1 MMGFFRKKKKE
12 EGDTAEDFIKQHR
25 RLQMPP
31 TGTMPSIVSREF
43 KIFKKKE
50 GKRLTWFEI
59 LAKFS
64 GKILKANPDEN
75 TRKEMESAISFTG
88 LRVTPQ
94 DIMGLVVLD
103 LIIFVGVAVVLSISG
118 LMPLVGSMFI
128 AALGIGLAYYFLRY
142 PVNLLK
148 SYRIRASSQVVLAV
162 LYMVV
167 SMRISPNL
175 ENALRFAS
183 ANISGPL
190 AWDMRRL
197 IWDIEMKKYYSA
209 SHALTDYIAK
219 WKSENEE
226 FAESLRLIRD
236 SLTHPSGRSEAILN
250 EALEVILEG
259 TKTRMKHYAQELSMP
274 VTIIHMM
281 GIILPV
287 MGSIMAPLAAVFLAE
302 MVRPEYFVI
311 GYNILLPLFLIWF
324 INSILKKR
332 PTTFSQVD
340 ISKHPDLPPKGN
352 FLIRRGDTKL
362 IIPVLP
368 ISIAIGLLFIL
379 PSVYFFAENPGIMFP
394 SEGMEVEFQHSPF
407 SLAMSCFLILGIG
420 FSLASYFLLSNY
432 QRFRI
437 QNNILKTE
445 GEFELALFQ
454 LGNRISGG
462 TPTELALEKSIDDV
476 KDLTIAGL
484 FIMTLRNIRNLGMT
498 FREAL
503 FHPKWGSVAY
513 YPSRLIKN
521 IMYMIVDIAKKGV
534 KYAAEGM
541 LTVSRYLR
549 NIRETQEYLRD
560 LLQES
565 VSSMTFQA
573 YMLTPLVTGLIVS
586 MAQIIIKVLTILT
599 RQLAELSMGTELPV
613 DISGGLF
620 GETGMAVSPE
630 IFQLIIGIYLIEVI
644 FILALFITK
653 ISQGENR
660 TAQWYM
666 TGKMLIVSL
675 SVYFMV
681 AMGASMMFGEM
692 ITEAVSSI
700 GIT

>member
-1 MMGFFRKKKKE
+1 MVGFFRKKKE
-12 EGDTAEDFIKQHR
+12 EERGGAEDFIRSYRK
-25 RLQMPP
+25 LQMPP
-31 TGTMPSIVSREF
+31 TWEKPSIVSREY
-43 KIFKKKE
+43 KIFKRKE
-50 GKRLTWFEI
+50 EKRLTWFEL
-59 LAKFS
+59 LARIS
-64 GKILKANPDEN
+64 GKILQANPDEN
-75 TRKEMESAISFTG
+75 TRKEMESAIAFTG
-88 LRVTPQ
+88 LRVTPR
-94 DIMGLVVLD
+94 DVMGLVVLD
-103 LIIFVGVAVVLSISG
+103 LIVFVGLAVVLSLSG
-118 LMPLVGSMFI
+118 FMPLVGSMVI
-128 AALGIGLAYYFLRY
+128 AALGIGLSYYFLKY

-175 ENALRFAS
+175 EQALRFAS

-226 FAESLRLIRD
+226 FAESLRLLRD
-236 SLTHPSGRSEAILN
+236 SLTHPGARSEAILN

-287 MGSIMAPLAAVFLAE
+287 IGSIMAPLAAVFLSE
-302 MVRPEYFVI
+302 MVKPEYFAI
-311 GYNILLPLFLIWF
+311 GYDIILPVFLIWF

-340 ISKHPDLPPKGN
+340 ISSHPDLPPKGS
-352 FLIRRGDTKL
+352 FLLRRGGRRL

-368 ISIAIGLLFIL
+368 IAIAIGLLFIL
-379 PSVYFFAENPGIMFP
+379 PSVYFFAGNPEILFP
-394 SEGMEVEFQHSPF
+394 TPDTDVELQHSPL
-407 SLAMSCFLILGIG
+407 SLAMSCLLTLGVG
-420 FSLASYFLLSNY
+420 FSIATYFILSNY
-432 QRFRI
+432 QRIRI
-437 QNNILKTE
+437 QNDVLKTE
-445 GEFELALFQ
+445 GEFEMALFQ

-476 KDLTIAGL
+476 KDLSIAGL

-534 KYAAEGM
+534 KYASEGM

-573 YMLTPLVTGLIVS
+573 YMLTPLITGLIVS

-599 RQLAELSMGTELPV
+599 RQLAELSTGTNLPI

-620 GETGMAVSPE
+620 GEAGMSVSPE
-630 IFQLIIGIYLIEVI
+630 VFQLIIGVYLIEVI

-675 SVYFMV
+675 SVYFLISI
-681 AMGASMMFGEM
+681 GASMMFGEM
-692 ITEAVSSI
+692 ITDAVSSI
-700 GIT
+700 GLR

>member
-1 MMGFFRKKKKE
+1 MMGFFRKKKEKKE
-12 EGDTAEDFIKQHR
+12 ESGDFIEQHR

-31 TGTMPSIVSREF
+31 TGARPSIVSREF
-43 KIFKKKE
+43 KIFKRKE
-50 GKRLTWFEI
+50 KKRLTWFEI
-59 LAKFS
+59 LARLS

-94 DIMGLVVLD
+94 DVMGLVVLD
-103 LIIFVGVAVVLSISG
+103 LIIFVGVAVVLAISG

-311 GYNILLPLFLIWF
+311 GYDIVLPLFLIWF
-324 INSILKKR
+324 INSILR
-332 PTTFSQVD
+332 TS
-340 ISKHPDLPPKGN
+340 L
-352 FLIRRGDTKL
+352 RG
-362 IIPVLP
+362 
-368 ISIAIGLLFIL
+368 
-379 PSVYFFAENPGIMFP
+379 GI
-394 SEGMEVEFQHSPF
+394 
-407 SLAMSCFLILGIG
+407 
-420 FSLASYFLLSNY
+420 
-432 QRFRI
+432 
-437 QNNILKTE
+437 
-445 GEFELALFQ
+445 
-454 LGNRISGG
+454 
-462 TPTELALEKSIDDV
+462 
-476 KDLTIAGL
+476 
-484 FIMTLRNIRNLGMT
+484 
-498 FREAL
+498 
-503 FHPKWGSVAY
+503 
-513 YPSRLIKN
+513 
-521 IMYMIVDIAKKGV
+521 
-534 KYAAEGM
+534 
-541 LTVSRYLR
+541 
-549 NIRETQEYLRD
+549 
-560 LLQES
+560 
-565 VSSMTFQA
+565 
-573 YMLTPLVTGLIVS
+573 
-586 MAQIIIKVLTILT
+586 
-599 RQLAELSMGTELPV
+599 
-613 DISGGLF
+613 
-620 GETGMAVSPE
+620 
-630 IFQLIIGIYLIEVI
+630 
-644 FILALFITK
+644 
-653 ISQGENR
+653 
-660 TAQWYM
+660 
-666 TGKMLIVSL
+666 SL
-675 SVYFMV
+675 SR
-681 AMGASMMFGEM
+681 G
-692 ITEAVSSI
+692 
-700 GIT
+700 GIRS